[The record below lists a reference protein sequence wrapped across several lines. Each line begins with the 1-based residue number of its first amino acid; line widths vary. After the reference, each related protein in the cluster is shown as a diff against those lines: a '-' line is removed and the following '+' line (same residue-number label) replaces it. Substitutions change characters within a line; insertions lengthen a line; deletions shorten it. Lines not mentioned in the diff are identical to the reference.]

1 MTCFTDSKSFSN
13 LDLMIKIPF
22 DSCVIVSTLDFLQI
36 NQRLESAI
44 YVRSAADRAG
54 IDALETDTLDRQP
67 SPQRYFGQIQG
78 FKFSATRL
86 VGSKYF
92 HLPEFLFPTIEGDI
106 NSLHHGYEILLDVKL
121 HSITFALMLAGLGG
135 LLATIAPALDN
146 VFSGSKNDGYLTIVA
161 IFALLY
167 VAFISHLCAD
177 AWQTKK
183 FFRNLFVKRFAL
195 KPVADLEI
203 SQPPEWNSEF
213 QFQDAG
219 NVRSSTELLR
229 QNLPS
234 FPRKAR

>member
-1 MTCFTDSKSFSN
+1 
-13 LDLMIKIPF
+13 MIKIPF
-22 DSCVIVSTLDFLQI
+22 DGCVIVSTLDFLQI
-36 NQRLESAI
+36 TQRLESAI
-44 YVRSAADRAG
+44 YVSSASGNRVAVDRSIADES
-54 IDALETDTLDRQP
+54 ALQP
-67 SPQRYFGQIQG
+67 PKQLYFGQIQG

-146 VFSGSKNDGYLTIVA
+146 VFGGNKNDGYLTIVE
-161 IFALLY
+161 IFPLLY
-167 VAFISHLCAD
+167 VAFVIHFCVD
-177 AWQTKK
+177 AWQAKK
-183 FFRNLFVKRFAL
+183 FFRNLFIKRFAL
-195 KPVADLEI
+195 KPVADLEVA
-203 SQPPEWNSEF
+203 QPPEWNSEF
-213 QFQDAG
+213 QFQDVG
-219 NVRSSTELLR
+219 NARSSTQILR

>member
-1 MTCFTDSKSFSN
+1 
-13 LDLMIKIPF
+13 MIKIPL
-22 DSCVIVSTLDFLQI
+22 DSCVIVSTLDFSQI
-36 NQRLESAI
+36 TQRLASAI
-44 YVRSAADRAG
+44 HVKSAADRAG
-54 IDALETDTLDRQP
+54 IDALETDTLDLQP

-92 HLPEFLFPTIEGDI
+92 HLPAFLFPTIEGDI

-121 HSITFALMLAGLGG
+121 HSITFALMLAGLSG

-146 VFSGSKNDGYLTIVA
+146 IFGGSKNDEYLTIVE

-167 VAFISHLCAD
+167 VAYVIHFCVD
-177 AWQTKK
+177 AWQAKK
-183 FFRNLFVKRFAL
+183 FFRNLFVKKFAL
-195 KPVADLEI
+195 KPIADLEVA
-203 SQPPEWNSEF
+203 QPPGWSSEF

-219 NVRSSTELLR
+219 KVRSSTELLR